1 MTDLV
6 TDLVTVETITYSPS
20 RDPETGRY
28 YDDVDKLFPPY
39 SRNPPR
45 VQCGCMAGR
54 FIITRQKFVSHCRSD
69 THKTWLASDFPRQ
82 LQQSKE
88 REKENKELKIEL
100 ELTKQHKTRL
110 ETEQRALLQ
119 KNELITQ
126 QLGIAEAERDIAN
139 RKLEEIRENIKSVH
153 SAMEHLN
160 ATSADCFVRDDN
172 ITA

>member
-1 MTDLV
+1 M

-69 THKTWLASDFPRQ
+69 THRTWLASDFPRQ

-88 REKENKELKIEL
+88 REKENKELKREL
-100 ELTKQHKTRL
+100 EQTKQQNTRL
-110 ETEQRALLQ
+110 KTEKRALLQ

-126 QLGIAEAERDIAN
+126 QLGIASAERDIAT
-139 RKLEEIRENIKSVH
+139 RELESLRENIN

-160 ATSADCFVRDDN
+160 ATSAYRIDRDDN